1 MFKQLPLSITLRVD
15 ATFDNFFISESNQV
29 AVKALKFFASSYTN
43 SHTEIFFY
51 LWGADSSGV
60 SHLLQAVQ
68 HQALNRN
75 IQYLPLAEL
84 LAVDASYSPQDMLD
98 GLENLD
104 LIVIDDLQ
112 VIAGKDEW
120 ELAFFHLFN
129 RLRDAGKQLL
139 VGANQSSR
147 EVAILL
153 ADLQSR
159 LQWGVSYQLLTLDD
173 DEKKQAILS
182 RAAALG
188 IRLNDDVLQFMLT
201 HCGRDL
207 RGLVDIVNQLD
218 KASLVEKRHIT
229 IPFVKQVLNL

>member
-15 ATFDNFFISESNQV
+15 ATFDNFFISESNHV
-29 AVKALKFFASSYTN
+29 AVQALKFFASSN
-43 SHTEIFFY
+43 TEHFFY
-51 LWGADSSGV
+51 LWGAESSGV
-60 SHLLQAVQ
+60 SHLLQAAQ
-68 HQALNRN
+68 HQSLARN

-84 LAVDASYSPQDMLD
+84 LGGDVTYHPSEIFD
-98 GLENLD
+98 GLESLD
-104 LIVIDDLQ
+104 LLVVDDLQ
-112 VIAGKDEW
+112 IIAGNAEW

-139 VGANQSSR
+139 VGANQSPR
-147 EVAILL
+147 EIAVSL

-159 LQWGVSYQLLTLDD
+159 LQWGVSYQLLSLND

-182 RAAALG
+182 RAEALG

-207 RGLVDIVNQLD
+207 RGLVDIINQLD
-218 KASLVEKRHIT
+218 KASLAEKRHIT